1 MVRAAVRE
9 KKIDE
14 AYTTW
19 AQEVRGRA
27 YVELREVPQ

>member
-1 MVRAAVRE
+1 MRE

-14 AYTTW
+14 AYTAW

-27 YVELREVPQ
+27 WVEYREPPR